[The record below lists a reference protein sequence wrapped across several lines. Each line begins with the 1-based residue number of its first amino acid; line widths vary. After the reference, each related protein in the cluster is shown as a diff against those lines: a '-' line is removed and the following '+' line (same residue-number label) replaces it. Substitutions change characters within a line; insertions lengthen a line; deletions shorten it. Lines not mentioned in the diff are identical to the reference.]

1 VSDHEDRKREVV
13 RFYDGL
19 LADKEGSE
27 ILGFSSDRSQRV
39 RFEALCS
46 IGDLDGRSVL
56 DVGCGRGDLCGYLE
70 HRGWSVDYR
79 GVDIHPGLIELAA
92 RTWPKGRFAVRD
104 ILADDARDEVDYV
117 IASGVFGLTPNG
129 DEAFI
134 DAMLGRM
141 MALAR
146 RGVSVNFLSRR
157 TPNPM
162 DPRSHYA
169 EPVDELRRALRLT
182 PNVVLRHDYKVN
194 DFTVHLRHD
203 PPGEGR

>member
-79 GVDIHPGLIELAA
+79 GVDIPRADRAGRAHLAE
-92 RTWPKGRFAVRD
+92 GRFAVRD

-146 RGVSVNFLSRR
+146 RGVSVNFSRAA
-157 TPNPM
+157 PEP
-162 DPRSHYA
+162 DGSRSHYA